1 MAFQDGVGNGPFS
14 PFRGDGSGRPD
25 IEALLARFAGTSK
38 RTLYAVGG
46 GVLALILFFTSVYQV
61 QPDEAGVVTRFGR
74 YSRVTDP
81 GLHFVVPFIESVT
94 KVPVERQLKEE
105 FGFRTVSAGVRTV
118 YDERHFL
125 EESLMLTG
133 DLNVAVVEWIV
144 QFKVQDPR
152 AYLFNV
158 RDIRSTFRDM
168 SEAAMRDVVGDHSVD
183 EVLTVGRERI
193 AAQAKDLLQ
202 EINDRYQTGISIQQ
216 LVLQD
221 VNPPDTVKPS
231 FNEVNEAIQEKER
244 LTNEALAEYN
254 QAIPRARGDAQ
265 RLIQEA
271 EGYAAERVNRA
282 RGEASRFEA
291 VYAEYRNA
299 PRVTRARMYLE
310 TISEVMPR
318 LGQKV
323 IVDES
328 GANVLPLLNL
338 NGARGGAGG
347 AAPGRPS
354 GSSGGGAAGAGVRNE
369 ESGR

>member
-1 MAFQDGVGNGPFS
+1 MEYRRSRGGNGSWPPGGVGDDGMPAV
-14 PFRGDGSGRPD
+14 PEWLRGLTAGGIGRSLRWG
-25 IEALLARFAGTSK
+25 AGGFLAVLL
-38 RTLYAVGG
+38 
-46 GVLALILFFTSVYQV
+46 LFMSVYQID
-61 QPDEAGVVTRFGR
+61 PDEAGVVTRFGR
-74 YSRVTDP
+74 YARETSP
-81 GLHFVVPFIESVT
+81 GLHLLVPFVESVT
-94 KVPVERQLKEE
+94 KVPVQRQLKEE
-105 FGFRTVSAGVRTV
+105 FGFRTVEAGVRTL
-118 YDERHFL
+118 YDERPL
-125 EESLMLTG
+125 LDESLMLTG

-144 QFKVQDPR
+144 QFTVRDPR

-158 RDIRSTFRDM
+158 REIRSTFRDM

-202 EINDRYQTGISIQQ
+202 QINDRYETGINIEQ

-221 VNPPDTVKPS
+221 VNPPDSVKPS

-254 QAIPRARGDAQ
+254 QVIPRARGDAQ
-265 RLIQEA
+265 RVIEEA

-282 RGEASRFEA
+282 RGEAARFEA
-291 VYAEYRNA
+291 VYEAYRNA

-310 TISEVMPR
+310 TLSEVMPK

-338 NGARGGAGG
+338 NGGRSPVGA
-347 AAPGRPS
+347 
-354 GSSGGGAAGAGVRNE
+354 SSGGRSNPGSGNE
-369 ESGR
+369 RPEEERER

>member
-1 MAFQDGVGNGPFS
+1 MAFYDSPGGNGPWTGLG
-14 PFRGDGSGRPD
+14 GDRPAMPD
-25 IEALLARFAGTSK
+25 LEAFLRRF
-38 RTLYAVGG
+38 GG
-46 GVLALILFFTSVYQV
+46 GARRNLLRVAAAVAAVILFFASVYQV

-74 YSRVTDP
+74 YARVTDP
-81 GLHFVVPFIESVT
+81 GLHFIVPFLENVT

-105 FGFRTVSAGVRTV
+105 FGFRTVEAGVRSV
-118 YDERHFL
+118 YDERQFL

-144 QFKVQDPR
+144 QYKVQDPR

-183 EVLTVGRERI
+183 EVLTVGREQI
-193 AAQAKDLLQ
+193 ASRAKDLLQ
-202 EINDRYQTGISIQQ
+202 EMNNRYETGISVQQ

-221 VNPPDTVKPS
+221 VNPPDLVKPS

-254 QAIPRARGDAQ
+254 QAIPRARGDAE

-282 RGEASRFEA
+282 RGEAARFES

-310 TISEVMPR
+310 TLSEVMPR

-323 IVDES
+323 ILDES

-338 NGARGGAGG
+338 NGERRQLSDPGAPGAGRQ
-347 AAPGRPS
+347 PEREDPK
-354 GSSGGGAAGAGVRNE
+354 
-369 ESGR
+369 